1 MTEKI
6 PARERNESRSDGH
19 WATEM
24 EFDHRSSVEVSRDAK
39 GDYRWTVKVY
49 FNQGDPEA
57 QPIAQIGALDETL
70 RAKFLIVYKG
80 DPDALRA

>member
-39 GDYRWTVKVY
+39 GDYRWTAKIY
-49 FNQGDPEA
+49 FDQGDPSA
-57 QPIAQIGALDETL
+57 DPVDRLASIDDEL
-70 RAKFLIVYKG
+70 RRRFLG
-80 DPDALRA
+80 